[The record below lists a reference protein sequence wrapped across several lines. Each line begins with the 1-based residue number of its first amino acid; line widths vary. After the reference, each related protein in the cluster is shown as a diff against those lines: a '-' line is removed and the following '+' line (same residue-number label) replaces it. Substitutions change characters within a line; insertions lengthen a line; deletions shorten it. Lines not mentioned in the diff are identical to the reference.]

1 MFMRTSVVWYLYS
14 VFLRVRWLGRR
25 KLEPVAIVVLAVIMS
40 FVSVQVIQES
50 IQKIVI
56 YLTHVYDDELASVGN
71 WLRNAR
77 TVEANSSSSC
87 GLTDD
92 GCALNLSSTVHLV
105 ADLQNTLDTCA
116 RQHGAPVFE
125 APTIAIC
132 VITIGE

>member
-1 MFMRTSVVWYLYS
+1 MFALYNRITVVS
-14 VFLRVRWLGRR
+14 HGRCSGRR

-56 YLTHVYDDELASVGN
+56 YLTHVYDDELASVDD
-71 WLRNAR
+71 WLQDAR
-77 TVEANSSSSC
+77 AVKANSSSSC
-87 GLTDD
+87 GMTDD
-92 GCALNLSSTVHLV
+92 NCAVNMSSTIHLV
-105 ADLQNTLDTCA
+105 ADLQSTLDTCA

-132 VITIGE
+132 IITIGE